1 MSNPTGMRFPMLLL
15 ALLASG
21 GAPAAAQ
28 TSPQITWPDRPVRLI
43 VPFPA
48 GSATDVV
55 SRLLAQKFTARLGQQ
70 FVVENRAGA
79 SGSIGVDI
87 IAKAAPDGTTMG
99 LITASTHALAPALGA
114 KLPYDTAR
122 DFKPVSMIAAAP
134 YALVLYPGIPVKT
147 VADLVA
153 LAKTKPGALNYGSAG
168 LASLAHLAGALFAT
182 QTGISLTHVPYRSSA
197 QSSIDMIT
205 GRLDMQFATVAPTL
219 TNIREGKLRAIATT
233 GTKRVSALP
242 DVPTM
247 IEAGVPDYDVSLW
260 AAYAMPA
267 GTPDEIVGKLNAEMR
282 AILGDPETVEALQKQ
297 GFEPD
302 PGPPGAVARRIQSET
317 EKWRSLVAKTGIKAE

>member
-1 MSNPTGMRFPMLLL
+1 M
-15 ALLASG
+15 
-21 GAPAAAQ
+21 
-28 TSPQITWPDRPVRLI
+28 RLI

-55 SRLLAQKFTARLGQQ
+55 SRLLAQKFSDRLGQQ

-79 SGSIGVDI
+79 SGAIGVDI

-114 KLPYDTAR
+114 KLPYDTVK
-122 DFKPVSMIAAAP
+122 DFKPVSMIFDAP

-153 LAKTKPGALNYGSAG
+153 LAKTKPGKFNYGSAG
-168 LASLAHLAGALFAT
+168 LASLAHLAGALFAHADRHRADPRALP
-182 QTGISLTHVPYRSSA
+182 QLGAI
-197 QSSIDMIT
+197 
-205 GRLDMQFATVAPTL
+205 LDRHDHRPARHAVRDRCADARQHPRRQAAAL
-219 TNIREGKLRAIATT
+219 ATT
-233 GTKRVSALP
+233 GTKRVAALP

-267 GTPDEIVGKLNAEMR
+267 GTPDEIVAKLNAEMR
-282 AILGDPETVEALQKQ
+282 AILSDAETVEALQKQ

-302 PGPPGAVARRIQSET
+302 PGPPDAVTKRIQSET
-317 EKWRSLVAKTGIKAE
+317 EKWRALVAKTGIKAE

>member
-1 MSNPTGMRFPMLLL
+1 MIRIVSALL
-15 ALLASG
+15 ALTAFG
-21 GAPAAAQ
+21 TPAAAQ
-28 TSPQITWPDRPVRLI
+28 TAWPDRPVRLI

-55 SRLLAQKFTARLGQQ
+55 SRLLAQKFSTKFGQQ

-79 SGSIGVDI
+79 SGAIGVDI

-114 KLPYDTAR
+114 KLPYDTAK
-122 DFKPVSMIAAAP
+122 DFKPVSMIFDAP
-134 YALVLYPGIPVKT
+134 YALVLYPGIPVKS

-182 QTGISLTHVPYRSSA
+182 QAGIQLTHVPYRSSA

-219 TNIREGKLRAIATT
+219 ANIRDGKLRAIATT
-233 GTKRVSALP
+233 GTKRIAPLP

-267 GTPDEIVGKLNAEMR
+267 GTPDVIVAKLSAAMR
-282 AILGDPETVEALQKQ
+282 DILTEPETVESLSKQ
-297 GFEPD
+297 GFVPI
-302 PGPPGAVARRIQSET
+302 PGPPDAVTKRIQSET
-317 EKWRSLVAKTGIKAE
+317 EKWRALVAKTGIKAE

>member
-1 MSNPTGMRFPMLLL
+1 MIRAISLLL
-15 ALLASG
+15 TLAALST
-21 GAPAAAQ
+21 PAAAQ
-28 TSPQITWPDRPVRLI
+28 STWPDRPVRLI

-55 SRLLAQKFTARLGQQ
+55 SRLVAQKLTSKLGQQ

-79 SGSIGVDI
+79 SGAIGVDI
-87 IAKAAPDGTTMG
+87 VAKATPDGTTMG

-114 KLPYDTAR
+114 KLPYDTVK
-122 DFKPVSMIAAAP
+122 DFKPVSMIFDAP
-134 YALVLYPGIPVKT
+134 YALVLYPGIPVKS

-153 LAKTKPGALNYGSAG
+153 LAKASPGKFNYGSAG
-168 LASLAHLAGALFAT
+168 LASLAHLAGALFGT
-182 QTGISLTHVPYRSSA
+182 RTGIELTHVPYRSSA

-219 TNIREGKLRAIATT
+219 ANIREGKLKALAST
-233 GTKRVSALP
+233 GTKRVTALP

-247 IEAGVPDYDVSLW
+247 MEAGVPDYDVSLW

-267 GTPDEIVGKLNAEMR
+267 GTPDEIVAKLNAEMR
-282 AILGDPETVEALQKQ
+282 TILSDADTVEALQKQ
-297 GFEPD
+297 GFEPL
-302 PGPPGAVARRIQSET
+302 PGPPDAVTKRIQSET
-317 EKWRSLVAKTGIKAE
+317 EKWRALVAKTGIKAE

>member
-1 MSNPTGMRFPMLLL
+1 MIRVLSALLL
-15 ALLASG
+15 TAIAA
-21 GAPAAAQ
+21 APAGAQ
-28 TSPQITWPDRPVRLI
+28 TAAAAAWPDRPVRLI

-55 SRLLAQKFTARLGQQ
+55 SRLLAQKFSAKFGQQ

-79 SGSIGVDI
+79 SGAIGVDI
-87 IAKAAPDGTTMG
+87 VAKAAPDGYTMG

-114 KLPYDTAR
+114 KLPYDTAK
-122 DFKPVSMIAAAP
+122 DFKPVSMIFDAP
-134 YALVLYPGIPVKT
+134 YALVLYPGIPVRT
-147 VADLVA
+147 LADLVA
-153 LAKTKPGALNYGSAG
+153 LAKAKPGTLNYGSAG

-182 QTGISLTHVPYRSSA
+182 STGIELTHVPYRSSA

-219 TNIREGKLRAIATT
+219 ANIRDGKLRAIATT

-242 DVPTM
+242 EVPTM
-247 IEAGVPDYDVSLW
+247 IEAGVPGYDVSLW

-267 GTPDEIVGKLNAEMR
+267 GTPDEIVARLNAEMR
-282 AILGDPETVEALQKQ
+282 AILSDAEMVAALGKQ
-297 GFEPD
+297 GFEPI
-302 PGPPGAVARRIQSET
+302 PGPPDAVARRIQSET

>member
-1 MSNPTGMRFPMLLL
+1 MNRTTKHLALL
-15 ALLASG
+15 ALLAVTTTS
-21 GAPAAAQ
+21 AAAQ
-28 TSPQITWPDRPVRLI
+28 STWPDRPVRLI

-79 SGSIGVDI
+79 SGAIGADI
-87 IAKAAPDGTTMG
+87 VAKAAPDGYTMG

-114 KLPYDTAR
+114 KLPYDTAK

-182 QTGISLTHVPYRSSA
+182 QTGIELTHVPYRSSA

-219 TNIREGKLRAIATT
+219 ANIREGKLRALATT
-233 GTKRVSALP
+233 GTRRMSALP
-242 DVPTM
+242 EVPTM
-247 IEAGVPDYDVSLW
+247 IESGVPDYDVSLW
-260 AAYAMPA
+260 VAYTMPA
-267 GTPDEIVGKLNAEMR
+267 GTPDKIVGRLNTEMR
-282 AILGDPETVEALQKQ
+282 AILSDTETVEVLQKQ

-302 PGPPGAVARRIQSET
+302 PGPPDAVAKRILSET

>member
-1 MSNPTGMRFPMLLL
+1 MNNRTSKTL
-15 ALLASG
+15 ALLLTLLAPG
-21 GAPAAAQ
+21 IAPAAAQ
-28 TSPQITWPDRPVRLI
+28 TNTQTTWPDRPVRLI

-55 SRLLAQKFTARLGQQ
+55 SRLLAQKFSTRLGQQ

-79 SGSIGVDI
+79 SGAIGTDI
-87 IAKAAPDGTTMG
+87 VAKAAPDGTTMG

-114 KLPYDTAR
+114 KLPYDTTK
-122 DFKPVSMIAAAP
+122 DFKPVSMIFDAP
-134 YALVLYPGIPVKT
+134 YALVLYPGIPVKS

-153 LAKTKPGALNYGSAG
+153 LAKTKPGTLNYGSAG
-168 LASLAHLAGALFAT
+168 LASVAHLAGALFAT
-182 QTGISLTHVPYRSSA
+182 QTGIALTHVPYRSSA

-219 TNIREGKLRAIATT
+219 ATIRQGKLRALATT
-233 GTKRVSALP
+233 GTKRVSALL

-267 GTPDEIVGKLNAEMR
+267 GTPDEIVAKLNAEMR
-282 AILGDPETVEALQKQ
+282 AILSDPETIQALQKQ
-297 GFEPD
+297 GFEPI
-302 PGPPGAVARRIQSET
+302 PGPPDAVAKRIQNET
-317 EKWRSLVAKTGIKAE
+317 EKWRSLVAKTGIKME

>member
-1 MSNPTGMRFPMLLL
+1 MIRIAFAVLVTAL
-15 ALLASG
+15 A
-21 GAPAAAQ
+21 APAAAQ
-28 TSPQITWPDRPVRLI
+28 TGWPDRPVRMV

-55 SRLLAQKFTARLGQQ
+55 SRLMAQKLSTRLGQQ

-79 SGSIGVDI
+79 SGAIGVDM

-99 LITASTHALAPALGA
+99 LITASTHALAPALGT
-114 KLPYDTAR
+114 KLPYDTVK
-122 DFKPVSMIAAAP
+122 DFKPIGMIVAAP
-134 YALVLYPGIPVKT
+134 YALVLYPGIPVKS

-153 LAKTKPGALNYGSAG
+153 LAKSKPGTLNYGSAG

-182 QTGISLTHVPYRSSA
+182 QTGIELTHVPYRSSA

-219 TNIREGKLRAIATT
+219 ANIREGKLRALATT
-233 GTKRVSALP
+233 GAKRMAVLA

-247 IEAGVPDYDVSLW
+247 MESGVPDYDVSLW
-260 AAYAMPA
+260 MAYTMPA
-267 GTPDEIVGKLNAEMR
+267 GTPDEIVNKLNGEMR
-282 AILGDPETVEALQKQ
+282 AILEDIETIEALRKQ

-302 PGPPGAVARRIQSET
+302 PGPPEAVAKRIQSET
-317 EKWRSLVAKTGIKAE
+317 EKWRSLVAKTGIKSE